1 MTQILGKSRN
11 FTIENGNLVTFH
23 LNFFAVKRVISH
35 VSGSKSGLS
44 LVLNVEQYEY
54 MRGPQNDAGIKVN
67 FAQKSG
73 SWEGPHLFEFEYKEF
88 YGPVGRTDP

>member
-1 MTQILGKSRN
+1 MRKGWFCID
-11 FTIENGNLVTFH
+11 
-23 LNFFAVKRVISH
+23 

-67 FAQKSG
+67 MPKSEP
-73 SWEGPHLFEFEYKEF
+73 WDFPYLFQFEDENFDF
-88 YGPVGRTDP
+88 YGSGRTFGPTKMNVNIY